1 MATIAAAEEAADL
14 ATRIAARLAARGQT
28 LCIAESAAGGLIS
41 AALLA
46 VPGASAFFLGGGVIY
61 TRASREALLGILPA
75 DMTGL
80 RPSTEAYAGLMA
92 GRLRERLAAD
102 WALAETG
109 AAGPA
114 GNRYGDAAGH
124 ACFAVAGPAPRSATL
139 ETGLADRA
147 DNMTRFAAAGLRL
160 LAEAIGA

>member
-14 ATRIAARLAARGQT
+14 AARLAGRLSANRQT

-46 VPGASAFFLGGGVIY
+46 VPGASAFFLGGGIIY
-61 TRASREALLGILPA
+61 TRASREALLAILPA
-75 DMTGL
+75 DMAGL
-80 RPSTEAYAGLMA
+80 RPSTETYAAMMA
-92 GRLRERLAAD
+92 ERLRQRLGAD

-109 AAGPA
+109 AAGPT

-124 ACFAVAGPAPRSATL
+124 ACFAVAGPAPRAATL
-139 ETGLADRA
+139 ETGMADRA
-147 DNMTRFAAAGLRL
+147 ANMALFAAAGLKL
-160 LAEAIGA
+160 LADAVGA